1 MVVGG
6 VMKLYWGLVS
16 VESRVVGEWGQKVVW
31 WGGRVVGVGGCVGG
45 CDGVVGWS
53 RTPSPLVLMPP
64 VMNQNQVV

>member
-31 WGGRVVGVGGCVGG
+31 WGGRVVGVEGLCGG
-45 CDGVVGWS
+45 GVMGW
-53 RTPSPLVLMPP
+53 
-64 VMNQNQVV
+64 